1 MARMK
6 GWRANFYVSLLGV
19 ALFCATAVGQTAG
32 DDEVVRIETDLATV
46 EALVTD
52 ANGNI
57 ANNLRPEDFKLFE
70 DGVEMPLSFFSV
82 AQRTRQPRPVAVV
95 FALDVSG
102 SVTAEELTQM
112 RRAVNAFTGRLGGP
126 SSLFAAL
133 AFGTQVKT
141 VQSLTDD
148 PAKLEKSLGK
158 LAADPNGL
166 STHAYDAVDDA
177 IRLLTRKAPRT
188 RARRLLKRAVIV
200 VSDGF
205 PVGDTV
211 APATVIE
218 RANAADVSVYTVILP
233 SYSRLLASKDR
244 QPLPT
249 PLDVSGLAEKTGGA
263 SLYANA
269 NDFEPLFRSLAEE
282 VASTYVLSFYPAPE
296 KRRDGR
302 FHTLRVEVPRGYFVR
317 QSRPGYQAANSK
329 TKDNKRLTPN

>member
-1 MARMK
+1 MK
-6 GWRANFYVSLLGV
+6 RWRIKFAAGWFCLALLGAMV
-19 ALFCATAVGQTAG
+19 AGQTP
-32 DDEVVRIETDLATV
+32 DDEIVRVETDLVTV

-57 ANNLRPEDFKLFE
+57 ANNLRPEDFKLYE
-70 DGVEMPLSFFSV
+70 DGREMPLSFFSV
-82 AQRTRQPRPVAVV
+82 AQRARQDRPVAVV
-95 FALDVSG
+95 LALDVSG
-102 SVTAEELTQM
+102 SVTADELAHL
-112 RRAVNAFTGRLGGP
+112 RRAVNAFIGRLAGG
-126 SSLFAAL
+126 SSMFAVL
-133 AFGTQVKT
+133 SFGTQVKT
-141 VQSLTDD
+141 VQSLTDN
-148 PAKLEKSLGK
+148 AEKLEKSLGK

-188 RARRLLKRAVIV
+188 RERRLLKRAVIV

-233 SYSRLLASKDR
+233 SYSRFLADR
-244 QPLPT
+244 ERKPLPT

-269 NDFEPLFRSLAEE
+269 KDFEPLFRSLAED
-282 VASTYVLSFYPAPE
+282 VASTYILSFYPVPE

-317 QSRPGYQAANSK
+317 QSRPGYQARTGDHKKN
-329 TKDNKRLTPN
+329 

>member
-1 MARMK
+1 MGDMTT
-6 GWRANFYVSLLGV
+6 WRTKIAVCLFGASLFV
-19 ALFCATAVGQTAG
+19 AAATGQTPD
-32 DDEVVRIETDLATV
+32 DDEIVRVETDLVTV

-57 ANNLRPEDFKLFE
+57 ANNLRPEDFKLYE
-70 DGVEMPLSFFSV
+70 DGVAMPLSFFSV
-82 AQRTRQPRPVAVV
+82 AQRARQPRPVAVV

-112 RRAVNAFTGRLGGP
+112 RRAVNAFTARLAGP
-126 SSLFAAL
+126 GSLFAVL
-133 AFGTQVKT
+133 SFGTQVKT
-141 VQSLTDD
+141 VHSLTGDG
-148 PAKLEKSLGK
+148 AKMEKSLGK

-188 RARRLLKRAVIV
+188 RERHLLKRAVIV
-200 VSDGF
+200 VTDGF
-205 PVGDTV
+205 PVGDTI

-218 RANAADVSVYTVILP
+218 RANAADTSVYTVILP
-233 SYSRLLASKDR
+233 SYSRLLASKER

-269 NDFEPLFRSLAEE
+269 ADYEPLFRALAEE
-282 VASTYVLSFYPAPE
+282 VASTYVLSFYPTAE
-296 KRRDGR
+296 KRRDGA
-302 FHTLRVEVPRGYFVR
+302 FHTLRVEVPRGYFAR
-317 QSRPGYQAANSK
+317 QSRPGYQALGG
-329 TKDNKRLTPN
+329 KRKQP

>member
-1 MARMK
+1 MK
-6 GWRANFYVSLLGV
+6 AQRAKVYIFLLLA
-19 ALFCATAVGQTAG
+19 ALLPGAAAGQTPD
-32 DDEVVRIETDLATV
+32 DDEIVRVETDLVTV

-57 ANNLRPEDFKLFE
+57 ATNLRPEDFKLYE

-82 AQRTRQPRPVAVV
+82 AQRERQPRPVAVA

-102 SVTAEELTQM
+102 SVTPEELTNL
-112 RRAVNAFTGRLGGP
+112 RRAVNVFAKRLGGP

-133 AFGTQVKT
+133 AFGTKVKT
-141 VQSLTDD
+141 LQSLTDD
-148 PAKLEKSLGK
+148 PAKLGKSLEK
-158 LAADPNGL
+158 LAPDPNGL

-188 RARRLLKRAVIV
+188 RERRLLKRAVIV

-218 RANAADVSVYTVILP
+218 RANAADVSVYTIILP
-233 SYSRLLASKDR
+233 SYSRLLAAKER
-244 QPLPT
+244 KPLPT

-269 NDFEPLFRSLAEE
+269 DNFETIFSSLAEE
-282 VASTYVLSFYPAPE
+282 VASTYVLSFYPVAE

-302 FHTLRVEVPRGYFVR
+302 FHTLRVEVPRGYYAR
-317 QSRPGYQAANSK
+317 QSRPGYKAADGSG
-329 TKDNKRLTPN
+329 KRR